1 MCGILG
7 IFNIKQDKT
16 LEKNDLEKALISM
29 QHRGPDAQDV
39 KIFDNKAG
47 LAHLRLAIIDLKAES
62 NQPFQVDNR
71 YWITYNG
78 EIYNYLE
85 LKQQLITEGGYSFR
99 TESDTEVLL
108 RAYQHWGED
117 CVNKFNGMW
126 AFAIYDAHENTLFC
140 SRDRFGVKPFNYAL
154 VDGQF
159 IFSSEIK
166 GILSYF
172 PQLKQ
177 PNYNAIANYC
187 RTSAGAQHEETW
199 FDAIFRLQP
208 AHNMLIT
215 EGGVKKSRY
224 WNYPTKVDKSLS
236 FDAAKTE
243 YADLF
248 LDAVKLRMRSD
259 VPVGTTLSSGVDSNS
274 IVYTLRQFYKAE
286 HHTFTAAFESDDY
299 DALDKQA
306 YADENLD
313 IDEAAVVRQS
323 VKDLNLTSHYIQTLY
338 ENFVPDLQKIISHLE
353 SGNSSPAVFPLM
365 QVMEKARQ
373 EVTVVMEGQGA
384 DELLGGYQQT
394 LLIANVIEHLK
405 SFEFGEAFSTLRKS
419 IKTYSL
425 SYAVLLYFRQ
435 LSNQFPVIAKIYQR
449 FTGINDVFKP
459 LLSVKKRLKDYPHT
473 AAPRF
478 DSYINKEL
486 YRQHTGGLVNLLHYG
501 DAISMAHSLESRLPF
516 MDYRL
521 VEFAFKLPWHYKL
534 HIEYGKYIHRQA
546 MKGVVPDAILD
557 TPLKFGFSTPISQFF
572 KKTTSVAIKPN
583 DILLSDRCLS
593 RNLFNKSG
601 LIRLIGEH
609 EKSIKNHSTLL
620 YRLLCVELWFREFI
634 DK

>member
-126 AFAIYDAHENTLFC
+126 AFAIYDALNNTLFC

-159 IFSSEIK
+159 IFASEIK

-177 PNYNAIANYC
+177 PNYNVIANYC

-199 FDAIFRLQP
+199 FDTIFRLQP

-215 EGGVKKSRY
+215 EGGVKKYRY
-224 WNYPTKVDKSLS
+224 WNYPIKVDKSLS
-236 FDAAKTE
+236 FEAAKIE

-274 IVYTLRQFYKAE
+274 IVYTLRRPPKDSLQLGIYYLAVQESEALAQFKPVRSVE
-286 HHTFTAAFESDDY
+286 LAF
-299 DALDKQA
+299 LRGNWKRQ
-306 YADENLD
+306 D
-313 IDEAAVVRQS
+313 IDFRKMPINPREEEQYQADMRERLAALIQRK
-323 VKDLNLTSHYIQTLY
+323 KDLNASEVYRPNPYANCRFCDFKSLCPLY
-338 ENFVPDLQKIISHLE
+338 P
-353 SGNSSPAVFPLM
+353 
-365 QVMEKARQ
+365 
-373 EVTVVMEGQGA
+373 EGQPVFSIESLRRAPEGA
-384 DELLGGYQQT
+384 
-394 LLIANVIEHLK
+394 V
-405 SFEFGEAFSTLRKS
+405 S
-419 IKTYSL
+419 
-425 SYAVLLYFRQ
+425 
-435 LSNQFPVIAKIYQR
+435 
-449 FTGINDVFKP
+449 
-459 LLSVKKRLKDYPHT
+459 
-473 AAPRF
+473 
-478 DSYINKEL
+478 
-486 YRQHTGGLVNLLHYG
+486 
-501 DAISMAHSLESRLPF
+501 
-516 MDYRL
+516 
-521 VEFAFKLPWHYKL
+521 
-534 HIEYGKYIHRQA
+534 
-546 MKGVVPDAILD
+546 
-557 TPLKFGFSTPISQFF
+557 
-572 KKTTSVAIKPN
+572 
-583 DILLSDRCLS
+583 
-593 RNLFNKSG
+593 
-601 LIRLIGEH
+601 
-609 EKSIKNHSTLL
+609 
-620 YRLLCVELWFREFI
+620 
-634 DK
+634 